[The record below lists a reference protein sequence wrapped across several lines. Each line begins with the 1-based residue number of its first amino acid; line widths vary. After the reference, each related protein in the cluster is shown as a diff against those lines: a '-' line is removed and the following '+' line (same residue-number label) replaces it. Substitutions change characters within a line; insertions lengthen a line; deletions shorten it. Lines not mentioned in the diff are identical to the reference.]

1 MRSVYISRDVEG
13 LARVDC
19 DPVRGEMR
27 SFAGSV
33 RSTEMSI
40 EIWGTAGDGGVA
52 RAVAR
57 AQEGDPD
64 AMVFLYKTHA
74 TMVKRC
80 AHRIVRDEYAAEDIT
95 QSTFAKLFDVIGKYQ
110 PREVP
115 FSAWLLKVTRNLAF
129 DHLRSLR
136 PLPAGGI
143 APEWIDQD
151 AVHERSLS
159 LSEAL
164 QALPA
169 DQRRVLIMRHLLGL
183 RPRDIAQRLGKS
195 EGAVHQLHHRARTAC
210 QIALAERGSVP
221 CAATGQRRLNA
232 A

>member
-1 MRSVYISRDVEG
+1 
-13 LARVDC
+13 
-19 DPVRGEMR
+19 
-27 SFAGSV
+27 
-33 RSTEMSI
+33 MSI
-40 EIWGTAGDGGVA
+40 ETWGVGREGAVAG
-52 RAVAR
+52 AVAR

-64 AMVFLYKTHA
+64 AMEFLYKSHA

-80 AHRIVRDEYAAEDIT
+80 ARRIVRDEHAAEDIT
-95 QSTFAKLFDVIGKYQ
+95 QSTFAKLFDVIGNYQ

-136 PLPAGGI
+136 PLPAGGVSP
-143 APEWIDQD
+143 AWIDHH

-159 LSEAL
+159 LSESL

-183 RPRDIAQRLGKS
+183 RPRDIAERLGKS
-195 EGAVHQLHHRARTAC
+195 EGAVHQLHHRARIAC

-221 CAATGQRRLNA
+221 CAAAGQRRLNA